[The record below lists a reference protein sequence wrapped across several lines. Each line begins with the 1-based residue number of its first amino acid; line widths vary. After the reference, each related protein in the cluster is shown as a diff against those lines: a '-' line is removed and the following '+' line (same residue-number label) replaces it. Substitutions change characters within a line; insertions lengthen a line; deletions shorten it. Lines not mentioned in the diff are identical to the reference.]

1 MRTNTYYRICPDCGA
16 YLDPGEPCDCYE
28 ERGVNYDDRSSAGST
43 ARISARMAA
52 QKPRQGAGVSI
63 EILGKKSRI
72 RPAGRQQ
79 RQCR

>member
-28 ERGVNYDDRSSAGST
+28 ERGVNFNDRCGTGST
-43 ARISARMAA
+43 GGISARMAKT
-52 QKPRQGAGVSI
+52 KPRQGEGLSI
-63 EILGKKSRI
+63 EILGTKSRI
-72 RPAGRQQ
+72 RTAGRRQ